1 MKLLRDEFNGK
12 KISISSF
19 ISSKSIGSKYC
30 ESNNSKIA
38 NDKKSCLQE
47 LEKENITLGKISGE
61 KAEEEFRTNKKYE

>member
-47 LEKENITLGKISGE
+47 LEKENITLGKILGE